1 MPATSA
7 GMTAKG
13 GDSHLTGMRSSR
25 SDVNENDLFRR
36 RSIALEKNGAV
47 SVVDRGSSLIKVLR

>member
-1 MPATSA
+1 
-7 GMTAKG
+7 
-13 GDSHLTGMRSSR
+13 MRSSR